1 MTNKILNITLI
12 KITHT
17 VIWLIMASAVFYIL
31 YCGISG
37 NLNRTLYFT
46 ICLILF
52 EIVVL
57 ILNHWACPLTIV
69 AKKIKPDWKD
79 GDDIFLPKWLA
90 IHNKMIFGT
99 LFIIGIVV
107 VIFRLLLKF

>member
-1 MTNKILNITLI
+1 MINKHLNMTLI
-12 KITHT
+12 KIVHT
-17 VIWLIMASAVFYIL
+17 AIWLVMASAVFYVL

-37 NLNRTLYFT
+37 NLNKTLYVA
-46 ICLILF
+46 ISLIFF

-57 ILNHWACPLTIV
+57 LFNHWACPLTII

-90 IHNKMIFGT
+90 VNNKMIFGT
-99 LFIIGIVV
+99 LFVMGIVL
-107 VIFRLLLKF
+107 VIFRSLTL